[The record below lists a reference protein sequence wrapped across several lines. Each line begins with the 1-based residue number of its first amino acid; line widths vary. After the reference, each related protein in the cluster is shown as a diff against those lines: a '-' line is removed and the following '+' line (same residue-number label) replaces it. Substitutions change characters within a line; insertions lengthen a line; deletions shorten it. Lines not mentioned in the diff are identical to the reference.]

1 MKSLK
6 QRNAILKN
14 SISKIK
20 VLSPLGQR
28 IRKHFTDI
36 NDVITEDDIRNV
48 QIGLISANAA
58 DPQRGY

>member
-28 IRKHFTDI
+28 IRKHFTDV

-48 QIGLISANAA
+48 QIGLFPANA
-58 DPQRGY
+58 PEQQRSF